1 MLFNRI
7 RMFSLLKKEINTFLC
22 HPSGLIILFS
32 YLAINGIILWLFPGG
47 YNIIESEYA
56 QLDGLFIISPV
67 LFLIFI
73 PALTMRL
80 FSDEFK
86 DGTIETLLTK
96 PLSNFQIVFSKYLSG
111 IILVCIAIL
120 PTLVYCVSIY
130 QLSEVTGNIDKGGIL
145 GSYIGLLL
153 LASSFVS
160 IGTYASSLSNNPIF
174 TLIFSVLIS
183 AFVYQGL
190 DLIAT
195 LFSNGQINL
204 LINYLGINHHYNSL
218 SKGILD
224 SRDIIYFIS
233 VNALFILLTINRIDN
248 KKEKGHE

>member
-1 MLFNRI
+1 
-7 RMFSLLKKEINTFLC
+7 MFSLLKKEISTFLC

-32 YLAINGIILWLFPGG
+32 YLALNSIILWLFPGA

-67 LFLIFI
+67 LFMIFI

-96 PLSNFQIVFSKYLSG
+96 PLTNFQIVFSKYLSG
-111 IILVCIAIL
+111 IILVCLAIL
-120 PTLVYCVSIY
+120 PTIIYYISIY
-130 QLSEVTGNIDKGGIL
+130 HLSEITGNVDRGGIL
-145 GSYIGLLL
+145 GSYLGLFF

-160 IGTYASSLSNNPIF
+160 IGTFASSISNNPIV
-174 TLIFSVLIS
+174 TLILSMIIS
-183 AFVYQGL
+183 AFIYQGF
-190 DLIAT
+190 DLIAS
-195 LFSNGQINL
+195 LSSNGQINL
-204 LINYLGINHHYNSL
+204 LIDYLGINHHYNSL
-218 SKGILD
+218 SKGIID

-233 VNALFILLTINRIDN
+233 VNALFILLTINTIDN

>member
-1 MLFNRI
+1 
-7 RMFSLLKKEINTFLC
+7 MFSLLKKEINTFLC

-32 YLAINGIILWLFPGG
+32 YLTINSIILWLFPGS

-67 LFLIFI
+67 LFMVFI

-111 IILVCIAIL
+111 IILVCLAIL
-120 PTLVYCVSIY
+120 PTIIYYISIY
-130 QLSEVTGNIDKGGIL
+130 QLSEITGNVDKGGIL
-145 GSYIGLLL
+145 GSYLGLFF

-160 IGTYASSLSNNPIF
+160 IGTFASSLSNNQII
-174 TLIFSVLIS
+174 TLILSILIS
-183 AFVYQGL
+183 AFIYQGF
-190 DLIAT
+190 DLIAS

-204 LINYLGINHHYNSL
+204 LIDYLGINHHYNSI
-218 SKGILD
+218 SKGIID

-233 VNALFILLTINRIDN
+233 INALFILLTINRIDN